1 MTEQKTV
8 IIGAPRSGTNML
20 RDALT
25 SLEGISTWPCDEI
38 NYIWRHGNVRYPSD
52 EIPAENATESV
63 KRYIRGRFDSM
74 ARHSGA
80 RTLVEK
86 TCANCL
92 RVPFVDRVVP
102 ETRYVVIVRDG
113 IDATG
118 SARQRWTASLDIPYL
133 LEKVRFV
140 PVTDLPYYALRYFWA
155 RLFRLVSR
163 KKRLAFWGPALADM
177 QEILQKH
184 TLNEVCA
191 LQWQRCV
198 DLAEEALAG
207 MPEEKVLRVQY
218 ETFVREPE
226 AEMRRILGFLGHDE
240 VSDEA
245 ITQAV
250 AGVSSATIGKGRRAL
265 GEEEVAHLESLVG
278 SSLQRHG
285 YL

>member
-1 MTEQKTV
+1 
-8 IIGAPRSGTNML
+8 ML

-25 SLEGISTWPCDEI
+25 CLEGISSWPCDEI

-52 EIPAENATESV
+52 EIPSENATKSV
-63 KRYIRGRFDSM
+63 KHYIRGQFDFI
-74 ARHSGA
+74 ARKSGPS
-80 RTLVEK
+80 TLVEK

-92 RVPFVDRVVP
+92 RVPFVDQVVP
-102 ETRYVVIVRDG
+102 EARYVVVVRDG

-118 SARQRWTASLDIPYL
+118 SARQRWTAGLDIPYL

-140 PVTDLPYYALRYFWA
+140 PVSDLPHYALRYIWA

-163 KKRLAFWGPALADM
+163 EKRLAFWGPALANM

-198 DLAEEALAG
+198 DLADQALAE
-207 MPEEKVLRVQY
+207 MPKEKVVRVQY

-226 AEMRRILGFLGHDE
+226 AEMRRILGFLGHDD
-240 VSDEA
+240 VPDEDIA
-245 ITQAV
+245 EAV
-250 AGVSSATIGKGRRAL
+250 NGVSSATVRKGRRVL
-265 GEEEVAHLESLVG
+265 GKEEVAHLESLVG
-278 SSLQRHG
+278 SSLQRYG